1 MVPHHSP
8 EALDVA
14 ALRERGRL
22 DFLDAA
28 RAFALVLGV
37 VFHACLSFVPVYMA
51 WAVQDIST
59 SPWVAAFS
67 TISHSFRMELFF
79 LIAGFFGR
87 RTYHRQGGSAFLRTR
102 WVRLGVPFV
111 VGWFLLRPLL
121 VSGWILGGTS
131 MRGEVDLSAAL
142 WGGLFSL
149 RTLPAGLFTGSHL
162 WFLYYLLLVTLL
174 TVALRGVMTSRVF
187 RGGPWWRWADAVAA
201 WSVRC
206 PWAPAVLALPTAM
219 ALLGMRSWGMD
230 TPDQSLVPHLPVL
243 AVYGG
248 CFVLGWFLARQ
259 DGCMDA
265 LAQTSWG
272 WERWVQAVVGVG
284 TILGL
289 GGVEADPAHPWFR
302 LARVVYAVGYGV
314 TLWSLVFLTL
324 GFFRRTFSTP
334 NAAVRY
340 VADAS
345 YWIYLVHL
353 PLVVWLQVAVA
364 EWPIHWPYKLALVSG
379 VTLGTALLSYDL
391 VVRSTLLGGLLNG
404 RRRERVLLPVLIRR
418 LRWGS

>member
-1 MVPHHSP
+1 V
-8 EALDVA
+8 DGA
-14 ALRERGRL
+14 ALPERGRL

-37 VFHACLSFVPVYMA
+37 VFHACLSFVPVYLG
-51 WAVQDIST
+51 WAVQDVST
-59 SPWVAAFS
+59 SPWVSGFS

-87 RTYHRQGGSAFLRTR
+87 RTYHRQGVAAFLRTR

-131 MRGEVDLSAAL
+131 MRGEVDIPAAL
-142 WGGLFSL
+142 WGGLLSL
-149 RTLPAGLFTGSHL
+149 RTLPAGIFTGSHL
-162 WFLYYLLLVTLL
+162 WFLYYLLLVTLF
-174 TVALRGVMTSRVF
+174 TVALRGLMTTRLF
-187 RGGPWWRWADAVAA
+187 RAVPWWRWGDAVAA

-206 PWAPAVLALPTAM
+206 PWAPLVLALPTAM

-230 TPDQSLVPHLPVL
+230 TPDQSLFPHLPVL

-248 CFVLGWFLARQ
+248 CFVLGWFLGRREGALDDLARG
-259 DGCMDA
+259 D
-265 LAQTSWG
+265 WR
-272 WERWVQAVVGVG
+272 RWVQAVIGAAA
-284 TILGL
+284 ILGL
-289 GGVEADPAHPWFR
+289 AGVEADPAHRWYG
-302 LARVVYAVGYGV
+302 AVRVAYAFGYGM

-324 GFFRRTFSTP
+324 GFFRRTFPTP
-334 NAAVRY
+334 NTAVRY

-364 EWPIHWPYKLALVSG
+364 EWPIHWSYKLALVSG
-379 VTLGTALLSYDL
+379 VTLGMALLSYDL
-391 VVRSTLLGGLLNG
+391 LVRSTFLGGLLNG
-404 RRRERVLLPVLIRR
+404 RRRERVLLSALSRLWRR
-418 LRWGS
+418 ES